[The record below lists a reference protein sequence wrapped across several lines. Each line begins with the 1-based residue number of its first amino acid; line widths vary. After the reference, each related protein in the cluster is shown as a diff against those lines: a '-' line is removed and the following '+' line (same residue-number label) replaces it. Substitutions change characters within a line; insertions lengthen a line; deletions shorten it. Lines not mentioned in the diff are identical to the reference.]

1 MQNEIASSRK
11 PLYFVLGVGL
21 ALVLISVGAWATRNA
36 RGENATPT
44 PLATFTFPTVT
55 LDAAEPADA
64 LLSWRREGGIAG
76 FCDRL
81 FVDRDNRAIFGAC
94 GQSLQTGELTAD
106 ELTRL
111 ISFRVRYAAV
121 DVLTEDNPGG
131 PDSLRLSLRLQ
142 GTGTGAAS
150 EGDQAIMLSWAQSV
164 YERLSAQVRRNEL
177 VALARLDLAGRLG
190 ISADAILMDSVESVQ
205 WPDACLGTG
214 GANCATVAT
223 PGYRIWLRAGD
234 RVYQYRTDTVGTVR
248 AVNGPGTVVPT
259 AQPDSPTLASPTSTP
274 IVPTATTA
282 APTATVAPTQTVAP
296 MPVDYWRGEY
306 WDNTTFVG
314 APVITRNDQAIT
326 FNWGYNAPASRIP
339 ADYFGVRWSRRV
351 SFAGGLYNL
360 SVRHDDAVRLWV
372 DGILVIDRW
381 TTGPGEATVSYQFTP
396 GYHDLLVMY
405 VEQTGLAHIALDWA
419 PASGPTT
426 PTPVITEWRGEYYG
440 NVDLAGT
447 PVLVR
452 NDATIAFEWGANA
465 PAPGV
470 PADRFSVRWTQ
481 VLTFAQGPYRFVTR
495 ADDGIRLYVDERP
508 VIDAWDSTGDRT
520 FDGYVWLSAGTHTV
534 RVEFREHLGNALAH
548 MSYHALTA
556 FGGWRG
562 EYYPNPD
569 LAGTPAFMRDDNELA
584 FNWGT
589 AAPAVVMP
597 ADNWSARWTRQ
608 VPLNAGLYRFSA
620 YADDGVRY
628 YLDGVRIIDA
638 WIDSPG
644 ASHQVELIVSGGLH
658 TLQIEYYERGG
669 NAAITAGWALVTT
682 PTAVP
687 TLTPTRTGTPTPT
700 ATPTNTPTV
709 TATATPT
716 ETPVGTYTPT
726 ATATPTDT
734 PTATATPTDTPTATA
749 TPTDTPTVT
758 ATPTLDGSSL
768 PPGGVPTE
776 TPTPSPTETP
786 TETPTATTTATGTLD
801 PTATA
806 TVTPSVSPTA
816 TPDPEDWT
824 IAYYNSALL
833 RGRPVVTEVLER
845 ADVLAFDW
853 AEDAPPGN
861 ILLKNLGVSLSTI
874 RVLEPGN
881 YRFSVSGEGRLRLTI
896 DGRIVIDRWRP
907 GLWEEEALVPLLTGR
922 HRIVLTYGASPSR
935 DPWLSYEMAP
945 DIAPED
951 GTGTPVAPFRTPLL
965 PELPV
970 PDPLRLEKAP
980 TPTPT
985 SWWGYF
991 WRW

>member
-1 MQNEIASSRK
+1 MKNEIASSRK

-44 PLATFTFPTVT
+44 AVATFVSPTITV
-55 LDAAEPADA
+55 DASEPADA

-81 FVDRDNRAIFGAC
+81 FIDRDNRAIFGAC
-94 GQSLQTGELTAD
+94 GQSLQMGELTAD

-111 ISFRVRYAAV
+111 IAFRVRYGTVEILAQ
-121 DVLTEDNPGG
+121 DNPGG
-131 PDSLRLSLRLQ
+131 PDNLRLTLRLD
-142 GTGTGAAS
+142 GTGNRAAS
-150 EGDQAIMLSWAQSV
+150 EADQATMMSWAQSV
-164 YERLSAQVRRNEL
+164 YQRLGGEVRRNEL

-190 ISADAILMDSVESVQ
+190 ISADAILTDSVESVQ

-214 GANCATVAT
+214 ESNCPTVVT

-234 RVYQYRTDTVGTVR
+234 RVYQYRSDTVGTVR
-248 AVNGPGTVVPT
+248 AVNGPGTTVPT
-259 AQPDSPTLASPTSTP
+259 AQPGDATPASPTSTP
-274 IVPTATTA
+274 VVVTPTTIATS
-282 APTATVAPTQTVAP
+282 APPATVAPTQTVAP

-314 APVITRNDQAIT
+314 PPAITRNDQAVT
-326 FNWGYNAPASRIP
+326 FNWGYNAPASRVP

-405 VEQTGLAHIALDWA
+405 VEQTGLAHVALDWA

-470 PADRFSVRWTQ
+470 PADRFSARWTR

-495 ADDGIRLYVDERP
+495 ADDGIRVYVDERP

-608 VPLNAGLYRFSA
+608 VSLNAGLYRFSA

-644 ASHQVELIVSGGLH
+644 ASHQVELIVGAGLH

-687 TLTPTRTGTPTPT
+687 TLTPTRTPTQTPT
-700 ATPTNTPTV
+700 ATPTMTPTA

-716 ETPVGTYTPT
+716 ETPVVTFTPTNTATPTDTPT

-749 TPTDTPTVT
+749 TPT
-758 ATPTLDGSSL
+758 LDGDSL
-768 PPGGVPTE
+768 PPGGMPTE
-776 TPTPSPTETP
+776 TPTPSETLTPTP
-786 TETPTATTTATGTLD
+786 TETGTPTTTPTS
-801 PTATA
+801 TATA
-806 TVTPSVSPTA
+806 TVTPLVTRTA

-833 RGRPVVTEVLER
+833 RGRPAVTEVLTR
-845 ADVLAFDW
+845 TDVLTYDW
-853 AEDAPPGN
+853 SEEPPPGR
-861 ILLKNLGVSLSTI
+861 IQLKNLGVSFSTV
-874 RVLEPGN
+874 RVVEPGN
-881 YRFSVSGEGRLRLTI
+881 YRFSLSGEGRLRLTI

-907 GLWEEEALVPLLTGR
+907 GEWDEEALVPLLTGR

-935 DPWLSYEMAP
+935 DPWLTYEMAP
-945 DIAPED
+945 EAESED
-951 GTGTPVAPFRTPLL
+951 VVPPLL
-965 PELPV
+965 RQVPTRVSELNV
-970 PDPLRLEKAP
+970 VP
-980 TPTPT
+980 TPTP
-985 SWWGYF
+985 WWYF
-991 WRW
+991 WRP